1 MTQKWGNKQ
10 ACFLRVNPPYCIQI
24 TWKTQAQNMHIKKC
38 MQKYMKKY
46 VQLWKLSVKSYW
58 NLWNNE
64 RRSVAFKSYFEYQSY
79 YGEK

>member
-10 ACFLRVNPPYCIQI
+10 ACFLQVNPPYCIQI

-46 VQLWKLSVKSYW
+46 AQ
-58 NLWNNE
+58 N
-64 RRSVAFKSYFEYQSY
+64 
-79 YGEK
+79 